1 MKIIIILL
9 KSIIVYICSLFKIV
23 FSSNLAITMGISKEQ
38 IYQITKETISA
49 EQVML
54 KHRTSAHIAVVMKRN
69 NVLAVASNSSGS
81 RSRGCGY
88 AERTIHAERAVL
100 KKIGDVRQLQGA
112 ILIVLRIS
120 RGLKEIVN
128 SEPCHA
134 CKCHLEKCMKEY
146 GLRNVYYSA

>member
-1 MKIIIILL
+1 
-9 KSIIVYICSLFKIV
+9 
-23 FSSNLAITMGISKEQ
+23 MGISKEQ
-38 IYQITKETISA
+38 IYEMTKESISI
-49 EQVML
+49 EQVMS
-54 KHRTSAHIAVVMKRN
+54 KHRTHAHIAVVMKRN
-69 NVLAVASNSSGS
+69 KVLAVASNSIGS

-100 KKIGDVRQLQGA
+100 KKIGDIRQLQGA
-112 ILIVLRIS
+112 ILFVIRIS